1 MGRIYTS
8 MVNNALNRGEFI
20 VYYQPQV
27 DTRTKRFFGFEALLR
42 WMHPKIGSINP
53 RIVLSV
59 VDRTDVVVRIGDWI
73 IKSAC
78 WQNRIWQDEFNLNI
92 PVSVNVSPYQLEN
105 SDILHSVVSVL
116 EATGL
121 QPQYLEIEITETV
134 AIRNMKAVAKTLEA
148 LKNVG
153 VKIAIDDFGI
163 EYASLGYIKDLP
175 IDIVKIDKCFIDE
188 IGCNPK
194 AEAILETMVSLAN
207 NLGIQLVAEG
217 VETEKQL
224 SFLTS
229 VGCDLIQ
236 GFYFYRPM
244 PADAVSK
251 ILRKLA

>member
-1 MGRIYTS
+1 
-8 MVNNALNRGEFI
+8 MVNNALSRDEFA
-20 VYYQPQV
+20 VHYQPQI
-27 DTRTKRFFGFEALLR
+27 DTRYNRFSGFEALLR
-42 WMHPKIGSINP
+42 WVHPKIGNINP
-53 RIVLSV
+53 HLVLSV
-59 VDRTDVVVRIGDWI
+59 VDRTDAMIRIGDWI
-73 IKSAC
+73 MQSAC
-78 WQNRIWQDEFNLNI
+78 CQNRIWHDEFNLSI

-105 SDILHSVVSVL
+105 SNILHSVVSAL
-116 EATGL
+116 KATGL
-121 QPQYLEIEITETV
+121 QPQFLEIEITETA
-134 AIRNMKAVAKTLEA
+134 AIRNIKAVAETLVA

-194 AEAILETMVSLAN
+194 AEAILVTMVSLAN
-207 NLGIQLVAEG
+207 NLGIQLIAEG
-217 VETEKQL
+217 VETKEQL

-229 VGCDLIQ
+229 IGCDVIQ

-251 ILRKLA
+251 ILRKLS